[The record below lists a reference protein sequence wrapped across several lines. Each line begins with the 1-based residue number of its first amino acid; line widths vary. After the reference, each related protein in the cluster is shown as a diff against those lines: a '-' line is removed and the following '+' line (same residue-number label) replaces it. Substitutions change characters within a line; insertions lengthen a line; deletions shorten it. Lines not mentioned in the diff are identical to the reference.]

1 MKEKIL
7 YTKNSQIL
15 INKILLSNK
24 ILHLENTMNNTKIVG
39 DLNNIKSM
47 IDNIISDI
55 NPTQDAPQKEV
66 YRKITFASSTNQQI
80 ADSAKLALQDPLDC
94 VWFALD
100 VIGGPWAKA
109 EPVILQDPGAC
120 LEYARMVLRK
130 RWPEGEKTIIA
141 SRNMNIILVYFM
153 DLLNEDERW
162 SEAEPLILT
171 DPETTW
177 EYISIILDGPW
188 PEAEETLLTS
198 PIHLRCY
205 TELLRESWGKLTRS
219 EKNNIHPKIKEL
231 I

>member
-7 YTKNSQIL
+7 YSKNSQIL

-24 ILHLENTMNNTKIVG
+24 ILHLENAMNKTKIVG

-66 YRKITFASSTNQQI
+66 YRKITFETSTNTEI
-80 ADSAKLALQDPLDC
+80 ATAAKLALQDPLDC

-109 EPVILQDPGAC
+109 EPVILTDPEAC

-130 RWPEGEKTIIA
+130 RWPEGEKTILA
-141 SRNMNIILVYFM
+141 SGNLNIITVYCM
-153 DLLNEDERW
+153 DLFGSCERW
-162 SEAEPLILT
+162 REAEPIVLT
-171 DPETTW
+171 DPEYTVD
-177 EYISIILDGPW
+177 YAHVIIDGPW
-188 PEAEETLLTS
+188 PEAEELILANPKELEHYVSSLRFSWDRLTGS
-198 PIHLRCY
+198 QKQ
-205 TELLRESWGKLTRS
+205 G
-219 EKNNIHPKIKEL
+219 IHPKIKEL

>member
-7 YTKNSQIL
+7 YSKNSQIL

-39 DLNNIKSM
+39 DLKNIKSM

-66 YRKITFASSTNQQI
+66 YRRITFASSSNQQI

-109 EPVILQDPGAC
+109 EPVILTDPGAC

-130 RWPEGEKTIIA
+130 RWPEGEKTILA
-141 SRNMNIILVYFM
+141 SGNLNIITVYCM
-153 DLLNEDERW
+153 DLFHSGERW
-162 SEAEPLILT
+162 LEAEPLILKDIDYT
-171 DPETTW
+171 VDYAHVT
-177 EYISIILDGPW
+177 IDGPW
-188 PEAEETLLTS
+188 PEAEEFILANPEQLKHYAES
-198 PIHLRCY
+198 LRF
-205 TELLRESWGKLTRS
+205 SWDRLTRS
-219 EKNNIHPKIKEL
+219 QKQGIHPKIKEL

>member
-47 IDNIISDI
+47 IDNIISNIDTA
-55 NPTQDAPQKEV
+55 PPQKEV
-66 YRKITFASSTNQQI
+66 YSKITFTSSTNQQI
-80 ADSAKLALQDPLDC
+80 ADSAKLALQNPLDC

-100 VIGGPWAKA
+100 VIGGPWPKA
-109 EPVILQDPGAC
+109 EPVILQDPEAC
-120 LEYARMVLRK
+120 LEYARMVLDK
-130 RWPEGEKTIIA
+130 RWPEGEKAIIA
-141 SRNMNIILVYFM
+141 SRNMNIIMVYFM
-153 DLLNEDERW
+153 DLLNRDERW
-162 SEAEPLILT
+162 SEAEPVILT
-171 DPETTW
+171 DPEITW

-198 PIHLRCY
+198 PIHLRLY
-205 TELLRESWGKLTRS
+205 TELLRRSWDRLTRS
-219 EKNNIHPKIKEL
+219 EKNSIHPKIKEL